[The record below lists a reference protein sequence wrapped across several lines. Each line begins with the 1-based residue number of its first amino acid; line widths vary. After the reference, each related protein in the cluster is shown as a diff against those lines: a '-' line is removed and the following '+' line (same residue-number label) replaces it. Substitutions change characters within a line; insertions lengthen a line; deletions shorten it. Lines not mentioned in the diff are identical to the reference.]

1 MNAVLGKVL
10 KMIRS
15 FCSNVVASL
24 RRALVDALVQTSQ
37 LDKHLHLVKVGQLV
51 YFGTSMYG
59 YLYNYIYQRIIKD
72 TSPKASKEEGR

>member
-24 RRALVDALVQTSQ
+24 RRALVDALVQTPQ
-37 LDKHLHLVKVGQLV
+37 LDKHLHLVKVGFIKVGQLV
-51 YFGTSMYG
+51 HFGTSMYG
-59 YLYNYIYQRIIKD
+59 YLYSYIYIYIYI
-72 TSPKASKEEGR
+72 TE